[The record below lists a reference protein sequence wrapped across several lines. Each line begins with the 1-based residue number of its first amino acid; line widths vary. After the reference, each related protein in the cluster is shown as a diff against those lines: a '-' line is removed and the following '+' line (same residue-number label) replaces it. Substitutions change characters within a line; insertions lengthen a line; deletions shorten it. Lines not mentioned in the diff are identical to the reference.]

1 MNKRRASQVHCG
13 NRATQLRELDS
24 IFLQPWFLNKKCA
37 SAIRSL
43 VPEAFV
49 HKMRFYF
56 DDWGCLVCRSKKRR
70 YAANG
75 MCHICSTRIQK
86 RLFLC
91 LQRRDMQDA
100 RRADGLPPTL
110 IDGVERV
117 RSARTLLSDLVQG
130 EWSPNRMKFRKSK
143 FAN

>member
-1 MNKRRASQVHCG
+1 MKKNSASHARRKNYASH
-13 NRATQLRELDS
+13 ELDS

-86 RLFLC
+86 RMLWC
-91 LQRRDMQDA
+91 LQRRDIQNA
-100 RRADGLPPTL
+100 RLADGLHPTL
-110 IDGVERV
+110 IDGIERV
-117 RSARTLLSDLVQG
+117 RSARTLLSDLARG
-130 EWSPNRMKFRKSK
+130 EWSPNRLKLRKIK
-143 FAN
+143 WAN

>member
-13 NRATQLRELDS
+13 NRATQQRELDS

-70 YAANG
+70 MQQTECVTSVRLEFRNDCSCACSG
-75 MCHICSTRIQK
+75 GICRTRDV
-86 RLFLC
+86 LTVSP
-91 LQRRDMQDA
+91 RR
-100 RRADGLPPTL
+100 
-110 IDGVERV
+110 
-117 RSARTLLSDLVQG
+117 
-130 EWSPNRMKFRKSK
+130 
-143 FAN
+143 